1 MLKFKKT
8 IYGSLPKY
16 NELTKITAEIKEA
29 VQKQEEEKINKTINH
44 YAKFI
49 QSIKKEYQTLAVE
62 NEIFKKSKKTWRWTV
77 HYWLNKYHRKQREC
91 FEWKRKRHYKKQVA
105 YSESSSGDT
114 ESEYFVPKKRK
125 NKEKNNNKIQKVLD
139 NYDDCF

>member
-16 NELTKITAEIKEA
+16 NELTKITAEIKQA
-29 VQKQEEEKINKTINH
+29 IQKIEEEKINKTINH

-62 NEIFKKSKKTWRWTV
+62 NEIFKKSKKT
-77 HYWLNKYHRKQREC
+77 
-91 FEWKRKRHYKKQVA
+91 
-105 YSESSSGDT
+105 
-114 ESEYFVPKKRK
+114 
-125 NKEKNNNKIQKVLD
+125 
-139 NYDDCF
+139 